1 MISEMSHGIFAKDGP
16 FGGGEDRESCK
27 CTQRNFSICSQQ
39 STVSEETLARDASCF
54 STYSSTRCTITI
66 VSF

>member
-1 MISEMSHGIFAKDGP
+1 MSHGIFSKDSP

-27 CTQRNFSICSQQ
+27 CTQRNFSQQ
-39 STVSEETLARDASCF
+39 STISEETLARDASC
-54 STYSSTRCTITI
+54 SSTRSTITI